1 MPTLALSPK
10 WAVSPQFVIPMNRVT
25 LGDGY
30 AVKSAVFRAFDEK
43 WQIERSGLNEEEI
56 QTIVTQLKQ
65 YGGVDR
71 FDWSPDP
78 IRYPLKSYRME
89 EQVVTRIGVGR
100 YSISTNITR
109 TE

>member
-1 MPTLALSPK
+1 MSTLVLSPK
-10 WAVSPQFVIPMNRVT
+10 WSVSAQFVIPVNRVE

-30 AVKSAVFRAFDEK
+30 AVKSATFKALDEK
-43 WQIERSGLNEEEI
+43 WQIERSGLDEEEI
-56 QTIVTQLKQ
+56 LTIVTQLKQ
-65 YGGVDR
+65 YAGVDR

-78 IRYPLKSYRME
+78 TRHPLKSYRME
-89 EQVVTRIGVGR
+89 EQVVTRIGPGR

>member
-1 MPTLALSPK
+1 MSTLVLSPK
-10 WAVSPQFVIPMNRVT
+10 WAVTPKFVIPFNRVE

-30 AVKSAVFRAFDEK
+30 AVKSTVFKAFDEQ

-56 QTIVTQLKQ
+56 LTISTQLKQ
-65 YGGVDR
+65 YAGVDR

-78 IRYPLKSYRME
+78 DRYPLKSYRAQ
-89 EQVVTRIGVGR
+89 EQVITRIGIGR
-100 YSISTNITR
+100 YSISMNITR

>member
-1 MPTLALSPK
+1 MPTLILSPK
-10 WAVSPQFVIPMNRVT
+10 WSVTLKFVIPFNRVE

-30 AVKSAVFRAFDEK
+30 AVKSTVHRAFDEQ
-43 WQIERSGLNEEEI
+43 WQIERSGLDEEEI
-56 QTIVTQLKQ
+56 LAIVTQLKQ
-65 YGGVDR
+65 YAGVDR

-78 IRYPLKSYRME
+78 LRYPLKSYRME

-100 YSISTNITR
+100 YAISTNITR